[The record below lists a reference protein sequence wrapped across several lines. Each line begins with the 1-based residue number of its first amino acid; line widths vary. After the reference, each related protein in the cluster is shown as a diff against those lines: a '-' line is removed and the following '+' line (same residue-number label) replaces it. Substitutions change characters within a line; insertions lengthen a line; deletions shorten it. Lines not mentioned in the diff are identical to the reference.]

1 MGGIGLAPRRQCLQ
15 TQRRAGYNA
24 ANTHLTVIGLR
35 PIAATDARAVAA
47 AVNESRDAFRRWMAW
62 YRDDYDVQ
70 AARGWIEDALANAA
84 GRTGV
89 QFAISDGEHD
99 LVGVVGFEGTSDQP
113 GRAMIGYWLATRAA
127 GRGVGRRAIA
137 LALIW
142 ARAQPGLRVVWAV
155 VADANLASRRVL
167 EVNQFRFVGPRG
179 IDERGDLALLYE
191 LELHPPLSDD
201 GRS

>member
-1 MGGIGLAPRRQCLQ
+1 
-15 TQRRAGYNA
+15 
-24 ANTHLTVIGLR
+24 VIGLR
-35 PIAATDARAVAA
+35 PIAATDAPAVAA
-47 AVNESRDAFRRWMAW
+47 AVNESRDALRRWMAW

-99 LVGVVGFEGTSDQP
+99 LVGVVGFEGESDQP
-113 GRAMIGYWLATRAA
+113 GRAMIGYWLATHAT

-137 LALIW
+137 LALDW

-155 VADANLASRRVL
+155 VADVNLASRRVL
-167 EVNQFRFVGPRG
+167 EVNQFRLVGPRA

-191 LELHPPLSDD
+191 LELHGPPDD
-201 GRS
+201 GRSLQTNV